1 MQTTHHHAPAPVA
14 ADHFDRFAR
23 SVQSTLDRSLTLA
36 GGVLFRVDPDE
47 DLYLVFLSSFDD
59 PAERQYHT
67 CHCCRTFIHRYGS
80 LVVLNTNDQVKSA
93 LWDERHLP
101 DDDAHYWRAAHR
113 LRRAVE
119 RGTVSDLFLWNE
131 SQWGLPE
138 AGGFTHLWAKPDSK
152 YRWTRRDQ
160 TPGQAMAARREDRRT
175 LEHALGT
182 MPRDLVERAVDM
194 LRAGSLYRADK
205 VLPMASFL
213 LDAHD
218 RVAGKKGEQRNRILW
233 RLVGEAAAGWCS
245 PRGSV
250 LGALVEDLQAGLHAE
265 AVARKHNER
274 MDPLQYQRPSAPTS
288 AGNVAQAER
297 LFEQLGLAPSLR
309 RRFAAADELVH
320 LWTPRAAQEE
330 PQSGV
335 FGHLLSQ
342 RSPGDQKRLTTGAVT
357 MTFAKFQRDVL
368 PWAVEIQARVPA
380 HGQFCAFTT
389 AVETDAPPILQWDSE
404 EHRNPFA
411 WYVYASG
418 SPASQWGLSA
428 GRLAR
433 VICVSEMPPVW
444 TDRVRWKDY
453 GNSALLILEG
463 ARDSA
468 NTSLALF
475 PECLR
480 GELHQV
486 RRTIEAHSR
495 SRKLEPLVEVGRQH
509 AAGLRVGDRMPV
521 ELTVRT
527 ISGLASYLI
536 DRWE

>member
-1 MQTTHHHAPAPVA
+1 MQATHHQAQTPRYAG
-14 ADHFDRFAR
+14 DFDRFAR
-23 SVQSTLDRSLTLA
+23 DAQSTLDRSLTA
-36 GGVLFRVDPDE
+36 GGVLFRVQPDE
-47 DLYLVFLSSFDD
+47 DLYEIFLSSFDD

-80 LVVLNTNDQVKSA
+80 LVVLDENGSMASA
-93 LWDERHLP
+93 LWADSNGH
-101 DDDAHYWRAAHR
+101 AYKHVAHR

-119 RGTVSDLFLWNE
+119 RGVVSDLFLWSE
-131 SQWGLPE
+131 ILWGVPE
-138 AGGFTHLWAKPDSK
+138 AGGFTHLWARPNLAM
-152 YRWTRRDQ
+152 RWISRTQ
-160 TPGQAMAARREDRRT
+160 TAGQAMAAKREDRRT

-182 MPRDLVERAVDM
+182 MPREIVERAVDM

-218 RVAGKKGEQRNRILW
+218 RTAGKKGEPRNRILW
-233 RLVGEAAAGWCS
+233 RLVSEASAGWCS

-320 LWTPRAAQEE
+320 LWTPRPKSSE
-330 PQSGV
+330 PQQAGV
-335 FGHLLSQ
+335 FGHLLSAQ
-342 RSPGDQKRLTTGAVT
+342 RSPSTARLTARPVT
-357 MTFAKFQRDVL
+357 MTFAKFRRDVL
-368 PWAVEIQARVPA
+368 PQAIEIEAHVPA
-380 HGQFCAFTT
+380 HGAFCAFTT
-389 AVETDAPPILQWDSE
+389 AVERDAPPILQWDSDE
-404 EHRNPFA
+404 CRNPFA
-411 WYVYASG
+411 WYVYSSG
-418 SPASQWGLSA
+418 SSASQWGLSA
-428 GRLAR
+428 GQHAR
-433 VICVSEMPPVW
+433 VVCMSEMPPMW
-444 TDRVRWKDY
+444 GGNGARWKDY
-453 GNSALLILEG
+453 SNSALLVLEG
-463 ARDSA
+463 ARDSR

-480 GELHQV
+480 GEIHQV

-495 SRKLEPLVEVGRQH
+495 SRKLEPLEDGRQH
-509 AAGLRVGDRMPV
+509 AAGLRIGDGMPV
-521 ELTVRT
+521 ELTVHT
-527 ISGLASYLI
+527 VAGLAVYVI

>member
-1 MQTTHHHAPAPVA
+1 MQATHHHAQRLGG
-14 ADHFDRFAR
+14 DFDRFVR
-23 SVQSTLDRSLTLA
+23 DVQSTLARSLTP
-36 GGVLFRVDPDE
+36 GSVLYRVQTDE
-47 DLYLVFLSSFDD
+47 DLYQVFLSSFAD

-67 CHCCRTFIHRYGS
+67 CHCCRTFIHRYSS
-80 LVVLNTNDQVKSA
+80 LVVLGEDGSVTSA
-93 LWDERHLP
+93 LWGESDGHAYGL
-101 DDDAHYWRAAHR
+101 AAQR

-119 RGTVSDLFLWNE
+119 HHVHVSDLFLWSE
-131 SQWGLPE
+131 IEWGVAE
-138 AGGFTHLWAKPDSK
+138 AGGFSHLWARPNLAM
-152 YRWTRRDQ
+152 RWASRTQ
-160 TPGQAMAARREDRRT
+160 TAGQAMAARREDRRT
-175 LEHALGT
+175 LEHALGVL
-182 MPRDLVERAVDM
+182 PRALVERAVDM

-213 LDAHD
+213 LGAHD
-218 RVAGKKGEQRNRILW
+218 RTAGKKGEQRNRILW
-233 RLVGEAAAGWCS
+233 RLVGEATAGWCS

-250 LGALVEDLQAGLHAE
+250 LGALVEDLQSGQSAE

-297 LFEQLGLAPSLR
+297 LFEQLGLAPALR

-320 LWTPRAAQEE
+320 LWTPRAMPEA

-335 FGHLLSQ
+335 FGHLLSA
-342 RSPGDQKRLTTGAVT
+342 RSPVGQARLTARPVT
-357 MTFAKFQRDVL
+357 MTFAKFRRDVL
-368 PWAVEIQARVPA
+368 PQALGIEARVPA
-380 HGQFCAFTT
+380 RGAFCAFTT
-389 AVETDAPPILQWDSE
+389 AVERDAAPLLQWDDE
-404 EHRNPFA
+404 ERRNPFA
-411 WYVYASG
+411 WYVYHEG
-418 SPASQWGLSA
+418 STAAQWGLSA
-428 GRLAR
+428 GSSAR
-433 VICVSEMPPVW
+433 VICASEMPPVW
-444 TDRVRWKDY
+444 TDRTRWKDY
-453 GNSALLILEG
+453 GNSVLLVLDG
-463 ARDSA
+463 ARDSR

-495 SRKLEPLVEVGRQH
+495 SQKLEPLEDGRPH

-527 ISGLASYLI
+527 TTGLAVYMI